1 MNNISWNETTFISK
15 GVVIENIP
23 TITKPK
29 KRITTYTIP
38 GRNGVLNVDE
48 GTYEPISL
56 TLNCHFQDGNANIL
70 ELNNWLDG
78 FGKLSLDGIKY
89 YEGIINNNIPYD
101 QITNFKK
108 FQINF
113 QLNPIQKKIIPT
125 TNVIDIS
132 EATNTI
138 EVGGTTNTYPT
149 ITIEG
154 EGQLIVRINE
164 ITLTLDNADGE
175 YILDSEAKE
184 IIHNNQSAMS
194 IMSGDFPY
202 LVPGDNEIFLSG
214 TGTYTSMSITYNES
228 YL

>member
-1 MNNISWNETTFISK
+1 MNSISWNGDTFYSK
-15 GVVIENIP
+15 GIIIENIP
-23 TITKPK
+23 TITKPN
-29 KRITTYTIP
+29 KRMTQYTIP

-48 GTYEPISL
+48 GTYDTISL
-56 TLNCHFQDGNANIL
+56 ALNCHFQDGNANIL
-70 ELNNWLDG
+70 SLNQWLDG
-78 FGKLSLDGIKY
+78 FGQLSLDGIKY
-89 YEGIINNNIPYD
+89 YEGVINNNIPYE

-108 FQINF
+108 FQVNF
-113 QLNPIQKKIIPT
+113 LLNPIQKKIIPT

-164 ITLTLDNADGE
+164 ITFTLDNADGE

-202 LVPGDNEIFLSG
+202 LVPGDNEIFISG

>member
-1 MNNISWNETTFISK
+1 MNNISWKGDTFFSK
-15 GVVIENIP
+15 GVIIENIP
-23 TITKPK
+23 TITKPM
-29 KRITTYTIP
+29 KRMTQYTIP

-48 GTYEPISL
+48 GTYETIALS
-56 TLNCHFQDGNANIL
+56 LNCHFKDGDANIHT
-70 ELNNWLDG
+70 LNSWLDG
-78 FGKLSLDGIKY
+78 YGQLSLDGIKY
-89 YEGIINNNIPYD
+89 YEGIINNNIPYE

-113 QLNPIQKKIIPT
+113 LLNPIQKKVLPT
-125 TNVIDIS
+125 TEVIDTTQ
-132 EATNTI
+132 ATSYI
-138 EVGGTTNTYPT
+138 EVGGNANAYPT

-154 EGQLIVRINE
+154 TGQLIVRINE
-164 ITLTLDNADGE
+164 TTFTLDNTDGE

-202 LVPGDNEIFLSG
+202 LIPGENEIFISG

>member
-1 MNNISWNETTFISK
+1 MNNISWKETTFISK

-89 YEGIINNNIPYD
+89 YEGIINNNIPYE

-108 FQINF
+108 FQVNF
-113 QLNPIQKKIIPT
+113 LLNPIQKKIIPT

-138 EVGGTTNTYPT
+138 EVGGTANTYPT

-164 ITLTLDNADGE
+164 ITFTLDNADGE

-202 LVPGDNEIFLSG
+202 LVPGDNEIFISG

>member
-48 GTYEPISL
+48 GTYDPISL

-89 YEGIINNNIPYD
+89 YEGIINNNIPYE

-138 EVGGTTNTYPT
+138 EVGGTSNTYPT

-164 ITLTLDNADGE
+164 ITFTLDNADGE

-202 LVPGDNEIFLSG
+202 LVPGDNEIFISG

>member
-1 MNNISWNETTFISK
+1 MNNISWKENTFISK

-48 GTYEPISL
+48 GTYDPISL

-89 YEGIINNNIPYD
+89 YEGIINNNIPYE

-164 ITLTLDNADGE
+164 ITFTLDNADGE

-202 LVPGDNEIFLSG
+202 LVPGDNEIFISG

>member
-89 YEGIINNNIPYD
+89 YEGIINNNIPYE

-113 QLNPIQKKIIPT
+113 QLNPIQKKFEAT
-125 TNVIDIS
+125 TEDIDVS
-132 EATNTI
+132 QATNTI
-138 EVGGTTNTYPT
+138 EVLSTTKTAPIIELEGT
-149 ITIEG
+149 
-154 EGQLIVRINE
+154 GQLIIRINE
-164 ITLTLDNADGE
+164 TTFTLDNTDGV
-175 YILDSEAKE
+175 YTLDSGAME
-184 IIHNNQSAMS
+184 IIHNNQSAS
-194 IMSGDFPY
+194 NIMSGDFPM
-202 LVPGDNEIFLSG
+202 LKPGENEIFISG
-214 TGTYTSMSITYNES
+214 DGTIQSLSITYNES

>member
-1 MNNISWNETTFISK
+1 MNNISWNETTFSSK

-29 KRITTYTIP
+29 KRMTQYTIP

-48 GTYEPISL
+48 GTYETISL

-89 YEGIINNNIPYD
+89 YEGIINNNIPYE

-108 FQINF
+108 FQVNF
-113 QLNPIQKKIIPT
+113 LLNPIQKKIIPT

-154 EGQLIVRINE
+154 EGQLIIRINE
-164 ITLTLDNADGE
+164 ITFTLDNADGE

-202 LVPGDNEIFLSG
+202 LIPGDNEIFISG

>member
-1 MNNISWNETTFISK
+1 MNNISWKETTFISK

-48 GTYEPISL
+48 GTYDPISL

-89 YEGIINNNIPYD
+89 YEGIINNNIPYE

-138 EVGGTTNTYPT
+138 EVGGTANTYPT

-164 ITLTLDNADGE
+164 ITFTLDNADGE

-202 LVPGDNEIFLSG
+202 LVPGDNEIFISG

>member
-1 MNNISWNETTFISK
+1 MNNISWKENTFISK

-48 GTYEPISL
+48 GTYDPISL

-89 YEGIINNNIPYD
+89 YEGIINNNIPYE

-138 EVGGTTNTYPT
+138 EVGGTANTYPT

-164 ITLTLDNADGE
+164 ITFTLDNADGE

-202 LVPGDNEIFLSG
+202 LVPGDNEIFISG

>member
-48 GTYEPISL
+48 GTYDPISL

-89 YEGIINNNIPYD
+89 YEGIINNNIPYE

-164 ITLTLDNADGE
+164 ITFTLDNADGE

-202 LVPGDNEIFLSG
+202 LVPGDNEIFISG